1 MSTYA
6 IGDIQGC
13 FSALEKLLTHINFN
27 AENDTLWFAGDIVNR
42 GSQSLEVL
50 RFIKQLGAKHITVL
64 GNHDLH
70 LLAVAFGVR
79 EQRQHDTLSAILTAP
94 DRDELLDWLRQRP
107 LIHFDKQKN
116 FLLVH
121 AGIANAWSV
130 EQAVSLSQEVEHAL
144 QNNPKILLNTM
155 YGDQPE
161 QWSTALTGADRLRCI
176 INYCTRMRFCHRDG
190 RLDLSYKGE
199 IKNKPADL
207 IPWFEMPDL
216 ASGNVNIAFGHWAAL
231 NGETNAP
238 HVFALDTGCAW
249 GHCLTA
255 LRLEDQQRFS
265 IKC

>member
-1 MSTYA
+1 MSTYV

-13 FSALEKLLTHINFN
+13 FSALEKLMTHINFN
-27 AENDTLWFAGDIVNR
+27 AENDVLWFAGDIVNR

-50 RFIKQLGAKHITVL
+50 RFIKQLGDKHITVL

-70 LLAVAFGVR
+70 LLAVAYGVR
-79 EQRQHDTLSAILTAP
+79 EKQKYDALDAVLAAP
-94 DRDELLDWLRQRP
+94 DREELLDWLRQCP
-107 LIHFDKQKN
+107 LIHYDKQKN

-121 AGIANAWSV
+121 AGIAPAWTL
-130 EQAVSLSQEVEHAL
+130 EQAVSLAQEVESVLRDDAESL
-144 QNNPKILLNTM
+144 IKVM

-161 QWSTALTGADRLRCI
+161 QWSDQLTGMDRLRCI

-190 RLDLSYKGE
+190 RLDLAYKGE

-207 IPWFEMPDL
+207 IPWFEMPHR

-265 IKC
+265 VKC